1 MLEAI
6 SISSLL
12 LVIAMLR
19 KIVNI
24 LPHVFRCALR
34 SKESTNLDSDV
45 KSSQDRDITAAVLT
59 IPFCLTISRYD
70 ILNFRFAEGMSEVL
84 YLGIVIAV
92 FIAYL
97 LFRIFTSKLFHPR
110 RHRLSPRVKDRSE
123 RTFFVMLSICT
134 LTCSWIM
141 STLNAEP
148 EIIRNTIIWISVAI
162 YLLYLVRKFQI
173 FTSYC
178 SVFTSFLYLCALEI
192 IPTGALVVTVV
203 IF

>member
-6 SISSLL
+6 SIISLL
-12 LVIAMLR
+12 LVITMLR

-24 LPHVFRCALR
+24 LPQVFKCALR

-45 KSSQDRDITAAVLT
+45 KSSLDRDITAAVFI

-70 ILNFRFAEGMSEVL
+70 IINFRFMEGMSQEL
-84 YLGIVIAV
+84 CLGITAAV
-92 FIAYL
+92 FVSYT
-97 LFRIFTSKLFHPR
+97 LFRIFTSKLFQPR

-123 RTFFVMLSICT
+123 RTFFIMISICT
-134 LTCSWIM
+134 LACSWIM
-141 STLNAEP
+141 NIMNAEP
-148 EIIRNTIIWISVAI
+148 ETIRNTIIWISAAI

-173 FTSYC
+173 FSSYC

-192 IPTGALVVTVV
+192 IPTGTLVVTVV
-203 IF
+203 II

>member
-6 SISSLL
+6 SIISLL

-24 LPHVFRCALR
+24 LPHVFKCALR
-34 SKESTNLDSDV
+34 SKESINLDSDV
-45 KSSQDRDITAAVLT
+45 KNSHDRDITAAVF
-59 IPFCLTISRYD
+59 IVPFCLTISRYN
-70 ILNFRFAEGMSEVL
+70 IINLRFTEGMDQGLAFGVTL
-84 YLGIVIAV
+84 ALFA
-92 FIAYL
+92 AYL
-97 LFRIFTSKLFHPR
+97 LFRIFVSKLFHPR

-123 RTFFVMLSICT
+123 RTFFIMLSICT

-141 STLNAEP
+141 ALMNAEP
-148 EIIRNTIIWISVAI
+148 EIIRNTIIWISAAI

-173 FTSYC
+173 FASYC
-178 SVFTSFLYLCALEI
+178 SLFTSFLYLCALEI
-192 IPTGALVVTVV
+192 IPTGTLVVTVV

>member
-84 YLGIVIAV
+84 CLGIVIAV

-123 RTFFVMLSICT
+123 RTFFIMLSICT

-141 STLNAEP
+141 SLMNAEP
-148 EIIRNTIIWISVAI
+148 EIIRNTIIWISAAI

-192 IPTGALVVTVV
+192 IPTGTLVVTVV

>member
-6 SISSLL
+6 SIISLL

-24 LPHVFRCALR
+24 LPHVFKCALR
-34 SKESTNLDSDV
+34 SKESINLDSDV
-45 KSSQDRDITAAVLT
+45 KSSHDRGITAAVF
-59 IPFCLTISRYD
+59 IVPFCLTISRYD
-70 ILNFRFAEGMSEVL
+70 VINLRFAEGMDQ
-84 YLGIVIAV
+84 YLIFGVTLAL
-92 FIAYL
+92 FAAYL
-97 LFRIFTSKLFHPR
+97 LFRIFVSKLFHPR

-123 RTFFVMLSICT
+123 RTFFIMLSISI

-141 STLNAEP
+141 SIMSVEP
-148 EIIRNTIIWISVAI
+148 EIIRSTIIWISAAI

-178 SVFTSFLYLCALEI
+178 SIFTSFLYLCALEI
-192 IPTGALVVTVV
+192 IPTGTLVVTVV

>member
-24 LPHVFRCALR
+24 LPHVFKCALR

-45 KSSQDRDITAAVLT
+45 KSSQERDITAAVFI

-84 YLGIVIAV
+84 CLGIVIAV

-123 RTFFVMLSICT
+123 RTFFIMLSICT

-141 STLNAEP
+141 SLMNAEP
-148 EIIRNTIIWISVAI
+148 EIIRNTNPDS
-162 YLLYLVRKFQI
+162 
-173 FTSYC
+173 
-178 SVFTSFLYLCALEI
+178 
-192 IPTGALVVTVV
+192 
-203 IF
+203 